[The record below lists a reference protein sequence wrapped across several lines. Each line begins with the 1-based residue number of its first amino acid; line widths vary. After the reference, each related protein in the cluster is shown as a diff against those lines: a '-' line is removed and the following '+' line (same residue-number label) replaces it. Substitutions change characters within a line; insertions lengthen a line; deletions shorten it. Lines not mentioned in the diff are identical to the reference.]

1 MKDYGTGPWKPPFVW
16 LVRCSRLQCSHR
28 TSLPSAIYVLLN
40 RHGPSHCAADRVIY
54 ALVTLRRGVRLCLA
68 LLKEE
73 TLLPYVITG
82 VPRIRGRRIYISLA
96 TPEPPQFLSAIPLGS

>member
-1 MKDYGTGPWKPPFVW
+1 MSSSIATDLATVPRIAV
-16 LVRCSRLQCSHR
+16 
-28 TSLPSAIYVLLN
+28 IYV
-40 RHGPSHCAADRVIY
+40 
-54 ALVTLRRGVRLCLA
+54 LVTLRRGVRLCLA

-96 TPEPPQFLSAIPLGS
+96 TTEPPQFLSAFPLGS